1 MPRGLVP
8 SKRMT
13 SFHQILAN
21 SLLLLMLLLGL
32 WGLGVAVFNR
42 KIGGSYRSTF
52 ILAMGVFI
60 LQDVIGLALFI
71 SGSRPKDILHVIY
84 GVAPVLALGL
94 AHTYAGSMTSRREAL
109 TYGGAALFTFGL
121 VIRAYTTGR

>member
-1 MPRGLVP
+1 
-8 SKRMT
+8 MT

-21 SLLLLMLLLGL
+21 SLLLLMLLLGF
-32 WGLGVAVFNR
+32 WGLGVAAFNR
-42 KIGGSYRSTF
+42 KIGGSYRSAYV
-52 ILAMGVFI
+52 LAIGVFI
-60 LQDVIGLALFI
+60 LQDVIGLIVFI
-71 SGSRPKDILHVIY
+71 TVHPPKDILHLIY

-121 VIRAYTTGR
+121 IIRAYSTGR